1 MSVRFRI
8 PQGDRSGKFSYRAAA
23 LILDPARDRILIH
36 QCAGDSYWS
45 LPGGAVHYG
54 EETADA
60 LRRELIEEIGAPVQV
75 ERLLWIA
82 ETFFHQPDGF
92 VSEHELAFY
101 YLCAL
106 PPDHPYLTRTTFE
119 GVEDETGEA
128 RRLVFRWAD
137 RRSATVAPGLLRD
150 RLAQPLPASP
160 AHVIHHQ
167 SEDASG

>member
-8 PQGDRSGKFSYRAAA
+8 PRGDRSGKFSYRAAA

-36 QCAGDSYWS
+36 QCDGDGYWS

-60 LRRELIEEIGAPVQV
+60 LRRELIEEIGAPVTV

-92 VSEHELAFY
+92 VVEHELAFY

-106 PPDHPYLTRTTFE
+106 PPDHPLLAREVFE
-119 GVEDETGEA
+119 GIEDEQGDA
-128 RRLVFRWAD
+128 RRLIFRWVD
-137 RRSATVAPGLLRD
+137 RRSADVAPRLLRD
-150 RLAQPLPASP
+150 RLAQPLPVTP
-160 AHVIHHQ
+160 VHVIHHQ
-167 SEDASG
+167 PEDASG